1 MNRFLPLVLVLS
13 CADRAFEARGPTSTE
28 KEDPRSD
35 SVGQTERGARAK
47 RRRDED
53 APAAAPAMPDMISEV
68 SGLQLGGGGFR
79 DGNTGETED
88 SDKKHEKDDE
98 VAAPARS
105 WFPESFLWAPAVEI
119 GPTGIATLDVAV
131 PDSLTTWRVLGLGFS
146 PGGAQ
151 AGATLEVLST
161 LPAYVEV
168 VVPNALYTGDVLA
181 LPVQV
186 VNTTGGALS
195 ERLEVRITGAGGS
208 GSGALS
214 VSAGGTSARPVQL
227 VADRAGTATIVASFG
242 AIDSVERT
250 LAVRPYGRPV
260 DSRGSGAVGGGVS
273 AVPAG
278 APGPDGELVV
288 QVWSGAESVV
298 REELNGGG
306 VVPLFDDTILPRW
319 PLAGSVYDFALAQA
333 ATGLDAGE
341 VDPEVVR
348 SLRIRAW
355 QPLARAGRAP
365 STGDA
370 CLLAEG
376 LRGAAAG
383 TPEGLLHDRMVDKV
397 RAAQAPDGSWTNGAA
412 TVDGAILQTAACARA
427 AGDDAGVRL
436 RAEGFFVRNRPRLD
450 DPTIAAWALASGAI
464 ADVELRQSLVATLSA
479 ALVRDQNGAH
489 LDPAGNLR
497 ADGVPIGIAEAT
509 AAAALALHD
518 DKALAS
524 ALATGLLAAR
534 RPGGG
539 WGDGFT
545 NLMVLRALGAVF
557 GGDAAVA
564 SDVQLVVDGAVVG
577 NGRLAATGHAP
588 VTMRA
593 RWPGSA
599 ARIEVTATVPS
610 PGLVYSWHAR
620 SYAPWG
626 PAEAGAAEVA
636 VVPPENA
643 RVGVVANVGVQIA
656 TPSAATAT
664 VTIGLPA
671 GVRPDP
677 AGMDALVGTGAFS
690 EWSTSEG
697 SVVLHRV
704 SPGGWSGTLPVVPA
718 LAGRLASGPTRL
730 YVDAVGAALA
740 PPARWSITGP

>member
-1 MNRFLPLVLVLS
+1 MIRMMPMLLLLS
-13 CADRAFEARGPTSTE
+13 CTDDEPFHAVGALPEEQRAAAGRGGA
-28 KEDPRSD
+28 KGRSLLD
-35 SVGQTERGARAK
+35 QAAG
-47 RRRDED
+47 
-53 APAAAPAMPDMISEV
+53 APASTMPGAAEGFGGVDGLIGGLRDRKPEV
-68 SGLQLGGGGFR
+68 
-79 DGNTGETED
+79 
-88 SDKKHEKDDE
+88 EKDDE
-98 VAAPARS
+98 APAPARS

-119 GPTGIATLDVAV
+119 GPTGIATVDIAV

-168 VVPNALYTGDVLA
+168 VVPGSLYTGDVLS

-186 VNTTGGALS
+186 VNTTVGALS
-195 ERLEVRITGAGGS
+195 ERLDVRITGAGGS
-208 GSGALS
+208 GSGSLS
-214 VSAGGTSARPVQL
+214 VSAGGTSARAVQL
-227 VADRAGTATIVASFG
+227 VADHAGTATILASFG

-250 LAVRPYGRPV
+250 LAVRPYGRPL
-260 DSRGSGAVGGGVS
+260 DRRGSGAVGGGVS

-288 QVWSGAESVV
+288 RVWSGAESVI

-306 VVPLFDDTILPRW
+306 AVPLFDDTILPRW

-333 ATGLDAGE
+333 ATGLDPAD
-341 VDPEVVR
+341 VDPDVVR
-348 SLRIRAW
+348 SMRIRAW

-365 STGDA
+365 STSDA

-376 LRGAAAG
+376 LRGAPTG
-383 TPEGLLHDRMVDKV
+383 TAEGLLLDRMVDNV

-412 TVDGAILQTAACARA
+412 TVDGSLLQTAACALA

-436 RAEGFFVRNRPRLD
+436 RTEGFFVRNRPRLD
-450 DPTIAAWALASGAI
+450 DPTLAAWALASGAI
-464 ADVELRQSLVATLSA
+464 TEAELRGVLQATVKA

-497 ADGVPIGIAEAT
+497 PDGVPIGVAEAT
-509 AAAALALHD
+509 AAAALAMHD
-518 DKALAS
+518 DKELAS
-524 ALATGLLAAR
+524 ALATGLLALR

-545 NLMVLRALGAVF
+545 NLMVLRALGEVF
-557 GGDAAVA
+557 GGDAAIA
-564 SDVQLVVDGAVVG
+564 TDVQLLIDGVVLDTGSLV
-577 NGRLAATGHAP
+577 ATGHAP
-588 VTMRA
+588 VTLRA
-593 RWPGSA
+593 RWSGNA
-599 ARIEVTATVPS
+599 ARIEVAATRPS

-626 PAEAGAAEVA
+626 PAEVGAAEVT
-636 VVPPENA
+636 VVPPKNA
-643 RVGVVANVGVQIA
+643 RVGVVANLGVNIA
-656 TPSAATAT
+656 TPSTASAT
-664 VTIGLPA
+664 VAIGLPA

-677 AGMDALVGTGAFS
+677 AGMDALVGQGAFAN
-690 EWSTSEG
+690 WRAAEG
-697 SVVLHRV
+697 SVVLENVAH
-704 SPGGWSGTLPVVPA
+704 GGWSGPLPVVPA

-730 YVDAVGAALA
+730 YIDSAGAALA